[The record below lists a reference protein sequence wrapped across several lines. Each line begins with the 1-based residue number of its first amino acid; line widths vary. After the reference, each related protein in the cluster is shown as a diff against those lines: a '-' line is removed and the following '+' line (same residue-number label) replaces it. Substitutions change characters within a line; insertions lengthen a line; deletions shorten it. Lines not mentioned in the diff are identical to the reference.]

1 MFFILF
7 FIWYVS
13 SFLNFFPLFLSRF
26 HSHTHTHRD
35 SVFEGFEISPSAAL
49 SLSLNS
55 RSLSSSISKRVYPPN
70 QNKVLNKFLCF
81 SISKLLFFFLFC
93 WFWLV
98 GTLPI
103 QYSSNWFLFF
113 SLDHINVYVLVCFF
127 FFFFFGCSLPEK
139 LLCFYECVYTWYEIT
154 KYNMIYYLA
163 YYMLPF
169 ATNNNILYNQFF
181 LWWCTEIL
189 SWLVFS
195 VSHHKYHVWVGWS
208 SGYYWHG
215 AVCKSYTCIFQCIRQ

>member
-103 QYSSNWFLFF
+103 QYSSNYFLFF
-113 SLDHINVYVLVCFF
+113 SLWIISMFMCFLVL
-127 FFFFFGCSLPEK
+127 
-139 LLCFYECVYTWYEIT
+139 T
-154 KYNMIYYLA
+154 NMIYVIVVLVGFYFLFSA
-163 YYMLPF
+163 REVAL
-169 ATNNNILYNQFF
+169 F
-181 LWWCTEIL
+181 LWVCVD
-189 SWLVFS
+189 LVWN
-195 VSHHKYHVWVGWS
+195 Y
-208 SGYYWHG
+208 
-215 AVCKSYTCIFQCIRQ
+215 